1 MPYTH
6 LLAPSDG
13 TELSQRAVTEA
24 ASLAARLGARL
35 TVLHAQE
42 TLALPLVGMGDALDS
57 RTVEWLLQAS
67 RQESERILAEA
78 LAAAAAVGVSAATE
92 QVQGTP
98 AHQAILEAAG
108 RLGCDLIVMASH
120 GRRGLGGLLLGSETQ
135 RVLLRAPCP
144 VLVVR

>member
-13 TELSQRAVTEA
+13 TDLSRRAVEQA
-24 ASLAARLGARL
+24 AALAAALGARL

-42 TLALPLVGMGDALDS
+42 SLPMPIVGMGDSLDS
-57 RTVEWLLQAS
+57 RTVEWLLEAA
-67 RQESERILAEA
+67 RQESERILGEA
-78 LAAAAAVGVSAATE
+78 LASAAAAGITAGRE
-92 QVQGTP
+92 QVQGSTR
-98 AHQAILEAAG
+98 HQAILAAAE

-120 GRRGLGGLLLGSETQ
+120 GRRGIGGLLLGSETQ

>member
-13 TELSQRAVTEA
+13 TELSKRAVQQA
-24 ASLAARLGARL
+24 ATLAACLGARL
-35 TVLHAQE
+35 TVLHAQDS
-42 TLALPLVGMGDALDS
+42 LPLPIIGMGDSLDS
-57 RTVEWLLQAS
+57 RTVELLLRAG
-67 RQESERILAEA
+67 RDESERILAEA
-78 LAAAAAVGVSAATE
+78 QAWATAAGITAERE
-92 QVQGTP
+92 QVQGSTP
-98 AHQAILEAAG
+98 HQAILASAE

-120 GRRGLGGLLLGSETQ
+120 GRRGIGGLLLGSETQ

>member
-13 TELSQRAVTEA
+13 TDLSKRAVEQA
-24 ASLAARLGARL
+24 AALAATLGARL

-42 TLALPLVGMGDALDS
+42 SLPMPIMGMGDSLDS
-57 RTVEWLLQAS
+57 RTVEWLLQAT
-67 RQESERILAEA
+67 RQESERILGEA
-78 LAAAAAVGVSAATE
+78 LASAAAAGITAGRE
-92 QVQGTP
+92 QVQGCTP
-98 AHQAILEAAG
+98 HQAIVTAAE

-120 GRRGLGGLLLGSETQ
+120 GRRGIGGLLLGSETQ

>member
-13 TELSQRAVTEA
+13 TDLSRRAVEQA
-24 ASLAARLGARL
+24 ATLAATLGARL

-42 TLALPLVGMGDALDS
+42 SLPMPIVGMGDSLDS
-57 RTVEWLLQAS
+57 RTVEWLLQAA
-67 RQESERILAEA
+67 RQESERILSEA
-78 LAAAAAVGVSAATE
+78 LASAAAAGITAGRE
-92 QVQGTP
+92 QVQGSTP
-98 AHQAILEAAG
+98 HQAILAAAE

-120 GRRGLGGLLLGSETQ
+120 GRRGIGGLLLGSETQ